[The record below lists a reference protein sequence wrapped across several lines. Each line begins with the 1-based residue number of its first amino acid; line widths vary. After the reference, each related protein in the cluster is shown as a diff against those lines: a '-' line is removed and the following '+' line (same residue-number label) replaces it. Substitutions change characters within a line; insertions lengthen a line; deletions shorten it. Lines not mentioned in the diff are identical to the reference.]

1 MTLVEANG
9 AGKVKLYNGVSK
21 AATFRTND
29 AAAIIEVAGGGTL
42 EGNVDATVNGGN
54 LVFLGAGEV
63 TGTIG
68 AGNALTLVEARGAG
82 IVQLNNTVEAD
93 TLSVKNGATI
103 DAKNSTVA
111 AIAAINIGEALGAGT
126 LIIDANA
133 DYALNNAGNI
143 TFAHADSLLKLTNT
157 TVANRTVTLKG
168 NLTSGV
174 DEEGKLEINADG
186 TNTLTLAVNAAES
199 IGLNGANR
207 IQELIVSGKQAV
219 TIALNVFAQ
228 TINISSTGDVTF
240 TAELNSGI
248 ADASSINFKAA
259 GATALEAQ
267 CTTLWEKHR
276 RSPGS
281 QGVHTMFCHD
291 LGVGSTTSNASPPSV
306 YPASSPLATNCK
318 QLDCGVAGGRA
329 THTVAYIGMPSG
341 RKLLLPSAVGLSRW
355 VPTNPLGL
363 TGDT

>member
-1 MTLVEANG
+1 M
-9 AGKVKLYNGVSK
+9 
-21 AATFRTND
+21 
-29 AAAIIEVAGGGTL
+29 
-42 EGNVDATVNGGN
+42 
-54 LVFLGAGEV
+54 
-63 TGTIG
+63 
-68 AGNALTLVEARGAG
+68 
-82 IVQLNNTVEAD
+82 
-93 TLSVKNGATI
+93 
-103 DAKNSTVA
+103 
-111 AIAAINIGEALGAGT
+111 
-126 LIIDANA
+126 
-133 DYALNNAGNI
+133 NNAGNI

-259 GATALEAQ
+259 GATAFGGNVTAETITFGAHAREISLEDGFTMTTDGITSDAGNGSQLTFIGDGTLATKAGGAGAYALDAIVLADNAKTVTLEAGDY
-267 CTTLWEKHR
+267 TVGNIELIHALGTVELADGFKLTGAFNNGGGLAGEINFLGDAKVT
-276 RSPGS
+276 
-281 QGVHTMFCHD
+281 GV
-291 LGVGSTTSNASPPSV
+291 LGGAVNSVGIVT
-306 YPASSPLATNCK
+306 
-318 QLDCGVAGGRA
+318 VAGVDKTLQLGGKVHA
-329 THTVAYIGMPSG
+329 TSLDADVANKQNLKFINAAAINVDT
-341 RKLLLPSAVGLSRW
+341 AVGKGNPFEQIEFAGAGKVTFIGPGDL
-355 VPTNPLGL
+355 TNPVANLHFSAKYRSCY
-363 TGDT
+363 